1 MTKITHDYNRQQI
14 ATFQQHP
21 DNISATFYR
30 REKEEKKEKEGSLL
44 KRWILNYFLGR
55 PPRSLSPKNSK
66 KGRLTRKV
74 VMVRFYYIK

>member
-55 PPRSLSPKNSK
+55 PLALSLPKTPK
-66 KGRLTRKV
+66 KDD
-74 VMVRFYYIK
+74 